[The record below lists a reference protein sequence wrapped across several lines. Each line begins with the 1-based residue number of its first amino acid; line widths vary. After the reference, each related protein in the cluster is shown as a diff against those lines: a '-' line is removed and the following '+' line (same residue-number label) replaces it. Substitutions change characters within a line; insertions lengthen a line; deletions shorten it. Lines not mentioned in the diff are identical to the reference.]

1 VKSGFPGFP
10 PEGLEFFAK
19 LMRHNRREWFQPRKE
34 IFEAQLKQPMREL
47 VQALNAALKTIA
59 PDYVTDPDKAIYRIY
74 RDTRFSKDKTPYKD
88 HIAASFYRRGT
99 TGHGTGGFYV
109 AVSHKEVAI
118 GGGVYMPDPDLLA
131 AIRHHIAEHHEEL
144 RRILRAKAVRTLFGE
159 MQGEQLSRVPKGL
172 PLRSPSGR
180 PAALQALHPLRRTAT
195 RACHQPGPVRRSG
208 QTFPRH
214 GPVPQIP
221 LGRSPA
227 ETGSRRRTIPVRS
240 LIFVAGAN

>member
-159 MQGEQLSRVPKGL
+159 MQGEQLSRVPKGF
-172 PLRSPSGR
+172 PCDH
-180 PAALQALHPLRRTAT
+180 PAADLLRFKRFILYVELPPELAT
-195 RACHQPGPVRRSG
+195 SRDLYGEVVKRFRAMAPFLKFLSAAA
-208 QTFPRH
+208 
-214 GPVPQIP
+214 PQKRARADERF
-221 LGRSPA
+221 LSDH
-227 ETGSRRRTIPVRS
+227 
-240 LIFVAGAN
+240 